1 MMVLGLRT
9 VIYHVADL
17 KRAKEWYSSAFCVQ
31 PYFYEPFYVGCN
43 IGGFELGLDPDTK
56 GVKPGAGGSVAY
68 WGVGNVEKAVEQF
81 IRAGATL
88 KSPFGMLGRAFASR
102 PSPIRLEIWWVSSR
116 TRTSRRPSTHAV
128 GSLGP
133 TVIAAGG

>member
-17 KRAKEWYSSAFCVQ
+17 KRAKEWYSSAFGVQ
-31 PYFYEPFYVGCN
+31 PYFDEPFYVGFN
-43 IGGFELGLDPDTK
+43 IGGFELGLDSDTK

-68 WGVGNVEKAVEQF
+68 WASPKSRRRSSNSFARERPSSPPFTTLGKAFE
-81 IRAGATL
+81 L
-88 KSPFGMLGRAFASR
+88 R
-102 PSPIRLEIWWVSSR
+102 PSPTRLEIWWVSSR
-116 TRTSRRPSTHAV
+116 TRTSRRRNTHAV